1 VCDVWT
7 AHVAHIEELAK
18 EKPFLNIFGIHETA
32 ENNFNPELL
41 GKTLWEKATRK
52 LRKKP
57 EIL

>member
-1 VCDVWT
+1 VWT

-18 EKPFLNIFGIHETA
+18 EKPVLNIFGIHETA